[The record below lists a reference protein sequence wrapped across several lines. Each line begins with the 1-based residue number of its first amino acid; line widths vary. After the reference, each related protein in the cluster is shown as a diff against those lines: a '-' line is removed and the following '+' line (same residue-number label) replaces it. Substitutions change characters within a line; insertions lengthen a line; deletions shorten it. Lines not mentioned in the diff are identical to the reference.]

1 VVIEYNLLIKNKV
14 ILAVSLI
21 NSSYKLI
28 ILLLNSKE
36 INNQFLILLTN
47 SLTNHQQSQLQ
58 IRLTNQLNVDDYN
71 NFINMLSS
79 SNLKNIIKSK
89 DNNNNLIITTNKLS
103 STNSTS
109 LPLRNSTSRTA
120 KASLWAFTAPIKG
133 TQSITIDESTLLTQ
147 QDLQRPTLIKRD
159 DCDVK
164 KTRKACKN
172 CSCGLA
178 ELLLDEEE
186 QDDLVQAGFEPSSL
200 SLPSSTETAPPGIG
214 GEKKKGVR
222 KIKSTVTSSCGNCY
236 LGDAF
241 RCGGCPY
248 LGTFI
253 IILFHSIPLSF
264 TPPLSVPILRSIIF
278 FYWES
283 LTHLEHFESQ
293 QECQPLNP
301 DKRYPSHP
309 IWTIFNRLLLHLLPS
324 LYFIHI
330 FTLVDFLLQCTEP
343 INLSTPFHPRRTL
356 ACSALELV
364 WSGDLRIERMKNEFI
379 FIT

>member
-1 VVIEYNLLIKNKV
+1 
-14 ILAVSLI
+14 
-21 NSSYKLI
+21 
-28 ILLLNSKE
+28 
-36 INNQFLILLTN
+36 
-47 SLTNHQQSQLQ
+47 
-58 IRLTNQLNVDDYN
+58 
-71 NFINMLSS
+71 MLSS

-89 DNNNNLIITTNKLS
+89 DNNNNLIITTNELS
-103 STNSTS
+103 STSTNSTS

-200 SLPSSTETAPPGIG
+200 SLPSSTETALPGVG

-248 LGTFI
+248 LGKFI

-278 FYWES
+278 CWES
-283 LTHLEHFESQ
+283 LTHLKHFESQ
-293 QECQPLNP
+293 QECQPLNR
-301 DKRYPSHP
+301 DKRFPSHP
-309 IWTIFNRLLLHLLPS
+309 IWTIFNRLLLSIPLLPPS
-324 LYFIHI
+324 FLFYTYIH
-330 FTLVDFLLQCTEP
+330 
-343 INLSTPFHPRRTL
+343 SR
-356 ACSALELV
+356 
-364 WSGDLRIERMKNEFI
+364 
-379 FIT
+379 